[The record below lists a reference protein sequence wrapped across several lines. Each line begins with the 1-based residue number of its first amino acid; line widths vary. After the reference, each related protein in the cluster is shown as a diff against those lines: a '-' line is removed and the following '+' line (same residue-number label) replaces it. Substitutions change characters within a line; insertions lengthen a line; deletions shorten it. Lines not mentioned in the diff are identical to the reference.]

1 MQVVNPIR
9 NDAVKDALPN
19 PPPKSVTLKD
29 PVLARFCLVE
39 KLNDEAS
46 IESTVETE
54 AVCSPT
60 VMLKRRDLRTLSEL
74 LPISAESECHR
85 EKRDKHYCSYV
96 TCSIEEDATVFKV
109 ASSS

>member
-85 EKRDKHYCSYV
+85 EKSAVENPNLGLGDPEKAMNPLPY
-96 TCSIEEDATVFKV
+96 TVI
-109 ASSS
+109 